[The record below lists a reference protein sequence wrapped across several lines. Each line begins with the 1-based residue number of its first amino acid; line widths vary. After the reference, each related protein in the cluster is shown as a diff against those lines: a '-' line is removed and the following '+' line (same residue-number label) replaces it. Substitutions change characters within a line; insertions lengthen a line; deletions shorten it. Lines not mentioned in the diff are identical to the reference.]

1 MATRR
6 GGYFA
11 KQMEDPEFAAGYQQE
26 RERIDAIDS
35 IIRQLDAE
43 RERQGLSKAE
53 LARIADKRAEFV
65 RRLFSADEQNP
76 TLATVVDI
84 ARSLGLEVTVQ
95 QSDRAG
101 VS

>member
-1 MATRR
+1 MPRSR
-6 GGYFA
+6 SGYFA
-11 KQMEDPEFAAGYQQE
+11 KQMEDPEYAAEYE
-26 RERIDAIDS
+26 RERQRIDAIDS
-35 IIRQLDAE
+35 IIRALDAE

-53 LARIADKRAEFV
+53 LARLTDKRAELV

-95 QSDRAG
+95 PSDRATAI
-101 VS
+101 

>member
-1 MATRR
+1 MARSR
-6 GGYFA
+6 SGYFA
-11 KQMEDPEFAAGYQQE
+11 KQMEDPEYAAEYE
-26 RERIDAIDS
+26 RERQRIDAIDS
-35 IIRQLDAE
+35 IIRKLDDE

-53 LARIADKRAEFV
+53 LARLTDKRAELV

-76 TLATVVDI
+76 TLATVIDI

-95 QSDRAG
+95 PSGRAS